1 MIIWG
6 SKAVTGTVVGSGQ
19 FHCPACATP
28 RSFEQKRVRRFF
40 TLYFLPL
47 FPTSTLGQY
56 VECRGCQGTFEPSVL
71 SYDPAAEIQRAEA
84 LFMTAVKQ
92 IMIHLCL
99 ADGTIDQSELAQ
111 IQAVYEELTGSR
123 LSEGSLREE
132 IKAISQS
139 PPTLYSLIDQLNGQ
153 LNDTGKETAI
163 RSAYLIAAADG
174 HIDQSE
180 MEMIQRVAHR
190 LGISP
195 AYLNG
200 IIASLAQAG

>member
-6 SKAVTGTVVGSGQ
+6 SKAVTGTIGSGN

-28 RSFEQKRVRRFF
+28 RPFEQKRVRRFF
-40 TLYFLPL
+40 TVYFIPL

-56 VECRGCQGTFEPSVL
+56 VECRGCRGTFELGVL

-99 ADGTIDQSELAQ
+99 ADGSIDQSEVAQ
-111 IQAVYEELTGSR
+111 IQAIYEQLTGSR
-123 LSEGSLREE
+123 ISESELREE
-132 IKAISQS
+132 IDAISKS
-139 PPTLYSLIDQLNGQ
+139 PPTLYTLIDQLSGQ
-153 LNDTGKETAI
+153 LNDSGKETAI

-174 HIDQSE
+174 HVDQSE
-180 MEMIQRVAHR
+180 MEMIQRIAHR

-195 AYLNG
+195 AHLNG
-200 IIASLAQAG
+200 IIASVSQEG